1 MRVGRGALARPRVGG
16 GREEVRGNG
25 GPGFGGS
32 RVPPVACRL
41 PCTAGAARYRGACWF
56 RGRARGRVRRAV
68 RFPQSSARRGPS
80 WSWGGQEGVWGNLGT
95 GRCFAGAGGFGAPP
109 GTCTTFLLLLSRS
122 QSRAV
127 VFPTSPSLLVEGV
140 RSGTRRRRGPPHRPG
155 QQVVRGRPG
164 PVQCPHTRARGLCG
178 PVCGQCPRGVRGG
191 PGSLGAGT
199 RQSHEVRL

>member
-80 WSWGGQEGVWGNLGT
+80 WSWGGREG
-95 GRCFAGAGGFGAPP
+95 
-109 GTCTTFLLLLSRS
+109 
-122 QSRAV
+122 
-127 VFPTSPSLLVEGV
+127 
-140 RSGTRRRRGPPHRPG
+140 
-155 QQVVRGRPG
+155 
-164 PVQCPHTRARGLCG
+164 
-178 PVCGQCPRGVRGG
+178 GVRGG
-191 PGSLGAGT
+191 PGGGRARGAAA
-199 RQSHEVRL
+199 RCVSHGRGGGGARRARGGEGGGGGGPTGRGGVFGGRGVAGVPQGPVPPSSCCFLALRAEP